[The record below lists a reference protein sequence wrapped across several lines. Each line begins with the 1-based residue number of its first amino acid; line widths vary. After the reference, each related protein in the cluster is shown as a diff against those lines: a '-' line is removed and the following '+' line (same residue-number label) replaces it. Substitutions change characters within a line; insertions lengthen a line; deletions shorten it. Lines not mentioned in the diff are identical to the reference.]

1 MCPSGGQHY
10 GPFPYD
16 EGLGRESRGQG
27 RSQLEALFGK
37 DYPSPRRPVTTTLPS
52 SSSSR
57 TIQLL
62 VLPQRVQ

>member
-1 MCPSGGQHY
+1 MRGGTIMAPS
-10 GPFPYD
+10 PTTKAP
-16 EGLGRESRGQG
+16 GRKPEARVWSR
-27 RSQLEALFGK
+27 LEARPGK

-62 VLPQRVQ
+62 VLPQSVQ